1 MNLIRAGER
10 NADAAVTAVKA
21 TEPPKYKYVSMM
33 R

>member
-1 MNLIRAGER
+1 MNRIRAGER

-21 TEPPKYKYVSMM
+21 TEPPKYMYVSLI